1 MRPNEE
7 QCMQLA
13 RLWIHGRKRFQQ
25 PTKCAVLA
33 RVRFFFILQRK
44 PANLAA
50 HPHDSYFILAAR
62 MMMCVCDYMR
72 LLAEITKSLAVHRN
86 YSICFVAQHMRHST
100 ATNTQ
105 NRTKDLSGDRIRT

>member
-1 MRPNEE
+1 MYAISEVMDSWQEAFSATNEM
-7 QCMQLA
+7 C
-13 RLWIHGRKRFQQ
+13 GFGSS
-25 PTKCAVLA
+25 TV
-33 RVRFFFILQRK
+33 FFILQRK
-44 PANLAA
+44 PANLA
-50 HPHDSYFILAAR
+50 DSYFILAAR

-72 LLAEITKSLAVHRN
+72 LLAEITKSLAFHRN